1 MLLKGGA
8 LLFLIGVLSYL
19 VYKYMYP
26 EKREYNG
33 NIPGAQISFL
43 NERFNENLTMMP
55 KIEGFDTF
63 KSYGEMPVVGNLYTT
78 TKAVRPYSS
87 IIESGRDPIE
97 NLNNT
102 IDIADKDVDI
112 ADSSIDIT
120 AGDKILDTSS
130 SLAGM
135 NGGIEASIRASMVK
149 PELRRLRR

>member
-19 VYKYMYP
+19 VYIYMYP

-33 NIPGAQISFL
+33 NITGAQISFL

-112 ADSSIDIT
+112 VDSSIDT
-120 AGDKILDTSS
+120 MGDKILDTSS
-130 SLAGM
+130 SLTGM

>member
-1 MLLKGGA
+1 MLLQSGA

-19 VYKYMYP
+19 VYIYMYP

-33 NIPGAQISFL
+33 NIPAAQISFL

-63 KSYGEMPVVGNLYTT
+63 KSYGEMPVVGNLYTA
-78 TKAVRPYSS
+78 KQKVRPYSS
-87 IIESGRDPIE
+87 IIASGRDPIE
-97 NLNNT
+97 TLNNT
-102 IDIADKDVDI
+102 IDISDKDIDTVY
-112 ADSSIDIT
+112 SSIDT
-120 AGDKILDTSS
+120 VGDKILDTSS

-135 NGGIEASIRASMVK
+135 NGGIEASIRSSMVK